1 MGGRGMIVLRGAR
14 VFAPADM
21 GIQDVLVAGDRIVA
35 IAPDLSPGPGDWPV
49 EELDLRGRWLIPGL
63 VDTHAHFCGGGGEGG
78 SHTRV
83 PPMLLTQFTRA
94 GVTTGVGLLGTDGT
108 TRSTAELLANARG
121 LAYYGFNAFCYT
133 ASYEVPCV
141 TLTGSVKGDI
151 VHIDR
156 IVAAG
161 EVAVS
166 DPRSSQPTYDELVR
180 IAAECHVAGIM
191 TKKAGLLHMH
201 LGDGARGLGFVRRAL
216 DETEIPPRVFHPTHV
231 NRNPRLWE
239 EAKAIAARG
248 CTIDVT
254 AFPLDEADPTVH
266 TEVAIA
272 EYLRDGGAP
281 ERLTVSSDGGGC
293 LPTFDR
299 DGNLIRMDVGTPSTL
314 LPAVAA
320 AIRLGVEPSLAIATV
335 TRNPADLFRFWTKGR
350 ISVGADAD
358 LAVVTPDMAL
368 EALICGGRWMI
379 RDGEPVVRGIFE

>member
-1 MGGRGMIVLRGAR
+1 MGGREMIVLRGAR

-35 IAPDLSPGPGDWPV
+35 IAPELNPGPVDWPV
-49 EELDLRGRWLIPGL
+49 EDVDCSGRWVIPGL

-78 SHTRV
+78 AHTRV

-108 TRSTAELLANARG
+108 TRTISELLANARG
-121 LAYYGFNAFCYT
+121 LAYYGFNAYCYT
-133 ASYEVPCV
+133 GSYEVPCV

-151 VHIDR
+151 VNVDR

-161 EVAVS
+161 EIAIS
-166 DPRSSQPTYDELVR
+166 DHRSSQPTYEE
-180 IAAECHVAGIM
+180 IARLAADCHVAGIM
-191 TKKAGLLHMH
+191 TKKAGVLHMH
-201 LGDGARGLGFVRRAL
+201 LGDGARGLGYVRRAL

-239 EAKAIAARG
+239 EAKAVAARG

-254 AFPLDEADPTVH
+254 AFPPDEADPTVV
-266 TEVAIA
+266 TENALLDYIR
-272 EYLRDGGAP
+272 EGGAP
-281 ERLTVSSDGGGC
+281 SRITVSSDGGGC

-299 DGNLIRMDVGTPSTL
+299 DGNLTRMDVGTPSTL
-314 LPAVAA
+314 LPAIGA
-320 AIRLGVEPSLAIATV
+320 AIRLGLDPSVAIAMV
-335 TRNPADLFRFWTKGR
+335 TRNPADLFRFWKKGR

-358 LAVVTPDMAL
+358 LAVVTPDMEL
-368 EALICGGRWMI
+368 EALICGGRWMV
-379 RDGEPVVRGIFE
+379 REGQPAVRGIFE